1 MIRVICPNCQARLN
15 AKDELIGQ
23 MRVCPGCGK
32 AIVIRPAPERPTS
45 PETLDAPPDTVAP
58 APDTSPA
65 PVGHAEALTRLARVN
80 SYLVCESSRVIATWE
95 NNGQGWRVK
104 IDHGFGSAARNPEKI
119 PTQGDFKLVEL
130 RMVQSGD
137 ELRLK
142 CIRVYQLITRW
153 GLSGLARGDDLVCK
167 SITGPGALLRA
178 QKNAVRMH
186 LQERFM
192 RDVWGD
198 AAEVLDYLG
207 NDDFHSP
214 GAGE

>member
-1 MIRVICPNCQARLN
+1 VICPNCQARLN

-23 MRVCPGCGK
+23 TRNCPGCGEPV
-32 AIVIRPAPERPTS
+32 VIRPAAERS
-45 PETLDAPPDTVAP
+45 PPAEPGDVLPSTVAP
-58 APDTSPA
+58 PAVAPEAPA
-65 PVGHAEALTRLARVN
+65 VHVDAPIRLVRLN
-80 SYLVCESSRVIATWE
+80 SYLVCDSSRVIATWE

-104 IDHGFGSAARNPEKI
+104 IDHGFGSAARNPERI
-119 PTQGDFKLVEL
+119 PSQGDFKFVEL
-130 RMVQSGD
+130 RMAQTGD

-142 CIRVYQLITRW
+142 GIRVYQLVTRW
-153 GLSGLARGDDLVCK
+153 ALSGLARGDDLVCK
-167 SITGPGALLRA
+167 SITGPGALVRV

-198 AAEVLDYLG
+198 AAAVLDYLG
-207 NDDFHSP
+207 NGDFHSP